1 MNYVCYIF
9 VYLEKKSK
17 FLVLET
23 KRFFFFYFF
32 RSTRGFS
39 SLLRIPGAMRKSDLR
54 GSLGRKQLVCW
65 VDFISS
71 KDLFQLHE
79 KEVVKAL
86 DPETTFNLKKIVE
99 RIA

>member
-1 MNYVCYIF
+1 
-9 VYLEKKSK
+9 
-17 FLVLET
+17 
-23 KRFFFFYFF
+23 
-32 RSTRGFS
+32 
-39 SLLRIPGAMRKSDLR
+39 MRKSDLR